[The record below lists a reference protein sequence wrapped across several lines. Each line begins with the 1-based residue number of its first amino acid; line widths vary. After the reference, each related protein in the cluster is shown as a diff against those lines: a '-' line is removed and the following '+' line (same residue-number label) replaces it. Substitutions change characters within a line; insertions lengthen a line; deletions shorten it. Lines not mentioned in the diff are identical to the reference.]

1 MHLAKKASDYRS
13 QINLRLV
20 TTSAFSP
27 EALTPMLQC
36 GLTWYWKSG
45 HTEGTFT
52 GQPEVLPRK
61 SVSHLIRNSRVLMR
75 DLEEVVGNENGAEYR
90 NLLICGLTHCLE
102 SPLRANMDNAIV
114 DFLYKHQGPVQVLM
128 IRKSDRRGK
137 SILFYED
144 AFTEVK
150 YLLNHWHQYI
160 MTPPTGVSQQDLEAL
175 YRTVTNW

>member
-61 SVSHLIRNSRVLMR
+61 SVSHLIRNSKVLMR

-102 SPLRANMDNAIV
+102 SPLRANMDSAIV

-160 MTPPTGVSQQDLEAL
+160 KTPPTGVSQQDLEAL